1 MPVLFVMYLVTY
13 FLHTDVCIL
22 NEAFLYHRKIRAN
35 SCDTKKVPVNND
47 RYPLIILIVGKV

>member
-1 MPVLFVMYLVTY
+1 MYLVTY
-13 FLHTDVCIL
+13 FLHRDVCIL
-22 NEAFLYHRKIRAN
+22 NEAFLYHRKVRAN